1 MPIYAK
7 FFTVTDM
14 QTLNRFY
21 STEVMQN
28 YLAKM
33 ELVQQ
38 ELAPVVSK
46 MLSEKLEA
54 ARRRL
59 SPDGLPKQN

>member
-1 MPIYAK
+1 VPIYAK